1 MSKNACARA
10 SKPIICG
17 KITIKNAGNMKFTP
31 IKPPDNPEDDAQGR
45 YKPLR
50 PLHHHDHSH
59 DHTHDHGT
67 CCGHD
72 HHHDEP
78 PPTGLRGLFHRASAY
93 RPQIILGSTA
103 ALLATTALTA
113 PLLATTIGAGLAM
126 AAALYLLP
134 KACDVAI
141 DSASS
146 LGKKLKLSGVGIG
159 LGLAMMESF
168 PEFAVA
174 ANSIIT
180 GARDVGLG
188 NIIGSNI
195 AHVLLILG
203 TVAAIAGVKKSQGT
217 AWKFNVAALA
227 GASTAFGTQLATGR
241 LIPAM
246 GAGMMA
252 LAAAYLYTNYRM
264 QKRDAERLGLP
275 ADDHGHHHHHHGGNH
290 VHVERSP
297 VVNGLLA
304 AGGMGAVIYTAHTAV
319 EHASTL
325 AQNLGAPPILLGSLA
340 LALGTAAP
348 EFAINVKAALKGK
361 TDMAVGNIIGCSV
374 LNLLAVGGLL
384 AATGTPV
391 PETLQPSTPLGVLNL
406 AAWGTGVGLASTTL
420 LANKGELKR
429 WHGFAALAL
438 YAAFVTG
445 SATLGAA
452 QKSAPHIPENAKPAI
467 ITPV

>member
-1 MSKNACARA
+1 MGLFPKDGDQHN
-10 SKPIICG
+10 
-17 KITIKNAGNMKFTP
+17 
-31 IKPPDNPEDDAQGR
+31 DNPEGG
-45 YKPLR
+45 YKRLR
-50 PLHHHDHSH
+50 DTHAHDHHEH
-59 DHTHDHGT
+59 DHCDHDHG
-67 CCGHD
+67 HD
-72 HHHDEP
+72 HDHEHHHEP
-78 PPTGLRGLFHRASAY
+78 APKGLKGLFHRASAY

-113 PLLATTIGAGLAM
+113 PLLATTIGAGIAM
-126 AAALYLLP
+126 VGALYLLP
-134 KACDVAI
+134 KACDVTI
-141 DSASS
+141 DSASA
-146 LGKKLKLSGVGIG
+146 LGKKLKLSAVGLG

-174 ANSIIT
+174 AKSIVS

-241 LIPAM
+241 LIPAV

-252 LAAAYLYTNYRM
+252 LAAAYMYTNYRL
-264 QKRDAERLGLP
+264 QKRDAEQLGLP
-275 ADDHGHHHHHHGGNH
+275 ADEHGHHHHHHGGDH
-290 VHVERSP
+290 AHVERSP

-304 AGGMGAVIYTAHTAV
+304 AGGMGAVIYTAHAAV
-319 EHASTL
+319 EHASTV

-361 TDMAVGNIIGCSV
+361 TEMAVGNIIGCSV

-384 AATGTPV
+384 AATNTPV
-391 PETLQPSTPLGVLNL
+391 PESLQPSTPLGLLNL
-406 AAWGTGVGLASTTL
+406 ATWGTGVGLATATL
-420 LANKGELKR
+420 LAKKSELKR

-438 YAAFVTG
+438 YAGFVGG
-445 SATLGAA
+445 SAALGTA
-452 QKSAPHIPENAKPAI
+452 QKSPPHIPETPRPAI
-467 ITPV
+467 ISPV

>member
-1 MSKNACARA
+1 MGLLPKLD
-10 SKPIICG
+10 G
-17 KITIKNAGNMKFTP
+17 DDEGHT
-31 IKPPDNPEDDAQGR
+31 EDG
-45 YKPLR
+45 YKR
-50 PLHHHDHSH
+50 FRDVHA
-59 DHTHDHGT
+59 
-67 CCGHD
+67 HD
-72 HHHDEP
+72 HHGHEHCDHDHRHDEP
-78 PPTGLRGLFHRASAY
+78 PPTGLRSLFHWASAY

-126 AAALYLLP
+126 TAALYLLP
-134 KACDVAI
+134 RACDVTI
-141 DSASS
+141 DSASA
-146 LGKKLKLSGVGIG
+146 LGKKLKLSAVGLG
-159 LGLAMMESF
+159 LGLAAMESF

-174 ANSIIT
+174 AKSIVS

-217 AWKFNVAALA
+217 AWKFNAVALA

-241 LIPAM
+241 LIPAI

-252 LAAAYLYTNYRM
+252 LAGAYMYTNYRL
-264 QKRDAERLGLP
+264 QKRDAQKLGLP
-275 ADDHGHHHHHHGGNH
+275 ESEHGHNHHHGGYH
-290 VHVERSP
+290 VHVEHTPIVS
-297 VVNGLLA
+297 GLLA
-304 AGGMGAVIYTAHTAV
+304 AGGIGAVIYTAHSAV
-319 EHASTL
+319 EHASTV
-325 AQNLGAPPILLGSLA
+325 AQNLGAPPVLLGSLA

-391 PETLQPSTPLGVLNL
+391 PESLQPTTPLGTLNL
-406 AAWGTGVGLASTTL
+406 TAWGAGVGLATTTL

-445 SATLGAA
+445 SATLGTA
-452 QKSAPHIPENAKPAI
+452 QKPAPHIPENAKPAI